1 MLRLLSNRCNRR
13 RYPRSV
19 WQISTNQTTFKVR
32 LVSSA
37 HQSQRAAQ
45 NVTPRSRPDPVVSIN
60 DQRQGGLNYYDSA
73 TGKIYKFSRLYG
85 AAVMSDSYSSRRGG
99 LQLPLLST
107 PQKRR
112 MTTSLKICGTFA
124 FQFSLCI
131 NTSFC
136 CPLALNQY
144 TIFHLILEFS
154 FG

>member
-1 MLRLLSNRCNRR
+1 
-13 RYPRSV
+13 
-19 WQISTNQTTFKVR
+19 VR

-107 PQKRR
+107 PQKAQDDD
-112 MTTSLKICGTFA
+112 LPQNLWHF
-124 FQFSLCI
+124 CI
-131 NTSFC
+131 
-136 CPLALNQY
+136 PIQP
-144 TIFHLILEFS
+144 FH
-154 FG
+154 